1 MPCWWH
7 LYAKLRGLAAAIFFL
22 DKVELTLVLSFWQLH
37 HVHKRLHIMLPASPT
52 QCVSRQRLPHT
63 HAPAPRSFSATLSIF
78 SCSSFL
84 LFLHL
89 QAVLF
94 ARLLGALDL
103 GIFSSCPLLFFA
115 SPWPCDYSLHSRVS
129 LLQKGA
135 SAPFPFTS
143 FDAPLLEQELGIAL
157 SHRSCLLLALSLAER
172 LADVDVLGDLLRLPR
187 SQVHHAQVHKL
198 FLLPTRRSFDVLQP
212 VYSQKTVTKNS
223 TQATLQ
229 VPGQC
234 R

>member
-1 MPCWWH
+1 MLLHLALSRRPCPSSPALPSCSFFICRRYSSH
-7 LYAKLRGLAAAIFFL
+7 VCLARSISA
-22 DKVELTLVLSFWQLH
+22 SF
-37 HVHKRLHIMLPASPT
+37 LPAPSCFLCSP
-52 QCVSRQRLPHT
+52 R
-63 HAPAPRSFSATLSIF
+63 
-78 SCSSFL
+78 
-84 LFLHL
+84 
-89 QAVLF
+89 
-94 ARLLGALDL
+94 
-103 GIFSSCPLLFFA
+103 
-115 SPWPCDYSLHSRVS
+115 PCDYSLHSRVS